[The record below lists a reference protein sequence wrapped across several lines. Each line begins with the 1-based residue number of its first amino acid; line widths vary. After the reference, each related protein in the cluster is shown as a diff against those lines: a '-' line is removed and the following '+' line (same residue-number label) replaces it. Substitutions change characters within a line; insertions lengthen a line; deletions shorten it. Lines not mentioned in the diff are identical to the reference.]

1 MIKLVKKDTTIEKAQ
16 YICDTG
22 KIIHDRIVKIQ
33 SAYFASSKNGALNDL
48 SITQLNAI
56 KTLWDSGELNMSE
69 LADQLAVS
77 PPSASVLVDRLVE
90 KGIFCRE
97 HSTTDRRKVVVR
109 VSPEA
114 EKIAEEITSLI
125 LQFFVDLVEKIG
137 IENAQKWCD
146 VLTCVKS
153 ALSKEHETQT
163 SSTTAPPHTE

>member
-1 MIKLVKKDTTIEKAQ
+1 MKNDTTIEKAQ
-16 YICDTG
+16 YICNTG

-33 SAYFASSKNGALNDL
+33 SAYFASGKSGRLNDL

-56 KTLWDSGELNMSE
+56 KVLWDSGEMTMSE
-69 LADQLAVS
+69 LADQLGVS

-90 KGIFCRE
+90 KGILCRE

-114 EKIAEEITSLI
+114 DKIAKEITSNI

-137 IENAQKWCD
+137 IETAQKWCD
-146 VLTCVKS
+146 VLTHVKS
-153 ALSKEHETQT
+153 VLSEEPGK
-163 SSTTAPPHTE
+163 

>member
-1 MIKLVKKDTTIEKAQ
+1 MKNISTIETAQ
-16 YICDTG
+16 YICNTG

-33 SAYFASSKNGALNDL
+33 STYFSASKNGVLSDL

-56 KTLWDSGELNMSE
+56 KTLWDSGELTMSE
-69 LADQLAVS
+69 LADQLGVS
-77 PPSASVLVDRLVE
+77 PPSASVLVDRLVD

-114 EKIAEEITSLI
+114 EKMAEEITSLI
-125 LQFFVDLVEKIG
+125 VQFFVDLVEKIG
-137 IENAQKWCD
+137 AETAQKWCD

-153 ALSKEHETQT
+153 AIAEEYETDT
-163 SSTTAPPHTE
+163 FSASSSLYTE

>member
-1 MIKLVKKDTTIEKAQ
+1 MKKDTIIDKAQ
-16 YICDTG
+16 YICNTG

-33 SAYFASSKNGALNDL
+33 SAYFASSKNGTLNDL

-56 KTLWDSGELNMSE
+56 KTLWDSGELTMSE
-69 LADQLAVS
+69 LADQLGIS

-97 HSTTDRRKVVVR
+97 HSTKDRRKVVVR

-114 EKIAEEITSLI
+114 EKIAEEITSRI
-125 LQFFVDLVEKIG
+125 LQFFVDLVEQIG
-137 IENAQKWCD
+137 IDNAQKWCD

-153 ALSKEHETQT
+153 ALSEESEVRN
-163 SSTTAPPHTE
+163 SSTPTPIFTE